1 MIRAEREPRMDTN
14 EHEFAG
20 RSAYDALSSA
30 SVNRACG
37 LSRPSA
43 HERGKDCNSFC
54 GRARKRVLLGAP
66 SSTRG
71 LFLLGVLLLTTL
83 ILSADDSYT
92 AQTIPVPA
100 NIVLE
105 VSGMD
110 YAADGTLYV
119 CTRHGDVWTVKPSG
133 EWKRFAWGMHET
145 MGLCIGKKGQIF
157 VSQRPEITELID
169 TDGDG
174 VADQYNTITDGFSS
188 VPSFHQYTY
197 GLVEDND
204 GNLCGTL
211 SCTGKTNA
219 EGQPAS
225 SSGFSSE
232 PFRMWSYKVTPQGEF
247 KPWSSGL
254 RTANGIGKNMAGD
267 LFSAD
272 NQGDWVGS
280 SMIHHLTEGA
290 FHGNAKALKWD
301 KTFTY
306 HENPTKAP
314 LEVLDKLRKMP
325 AVYLPHG
332 EWMNS
337 PGAPICDTTAGK
349 FGPFAGQMFIGDVL
363 HPNLMRITMEKVK
376 GQYQGACIPFVKA
389 GPLKA
394 GICRLAFSP
403 KGELVVGRVGEGNW
417 ARGAKGKGLQKIV
430 FSGKMPF
437 EIHSLHLVKDG
448 FVLDFTKPV
457 DAKKS
462 VDPKLYKIIEYHY
475 KYHAAYGSPKTDTKP
490 ITVTA
495 VELSADRKRAFLKI
509 DKLTPR
515 KIYEFKLPGLVD
527 ESGQKLRQHQAYYT
541 LNELADKTFNAADAG
556 VSPETAAPAASSSA
570 AKRDLFPYVPSIS
583 DSVKRSLDEQAAL
596 LKELG
601 YPGGGE
607 LAQELGFPGFGHPKN
622 VTVPERVASL
632 DKHGLRLMLA
642 TGRINLNA
650 AQPIDLAKVKEI
662 MPALAK
668 HKTILGVSVGGKG
681 DLDARAVDVL
691 NQMADLAQPHGV
703 TIAIY
708 PHKGDYTET
717 TAQALRIVSK
727 VNRPKQ
733 VGVIFNQFHWM
744 LAGAPDLKSTLTN
757 ARPWLKLVNIHGT
770 PKGSAQ
776 VLPLDQGEFDHDAL
790 LSILDETDYQ
800 GPVSLFTYG
809 IKGDARAHLTASMSK
824 WKALT
829 ATTVSLREEGQTV
842 DIQVGGKPFSTYT
855 HTVEAN
861 APAVTQFFYPLL
873 APNGANL
880 AADQFL
886 RQKKKLPVADH
897 PHHRGLRFSHLYKN
911 LSRDYWHE
919 TRHHHKRFTKVDG
932 DTMVEE
938 LEWEGKAGGI
948 EMKERREFRF
958 LTFPDGSRGID
969 VTLTYQP
976 GDMVPLKIRA
986 MNWMNQPDQIFALMV
1001 IRVNPELGA
1010 TRVVTAA
1017 PGKVVNTPKDGDHS
1031 KTVDDWKGSWIDISG
1046 TVDGKS
1052 CGIAFIAH
1060 PENRYPTVWR
1070 NNYLQW
1076 GIQASLEAKGGI
1088 TLGKGDS
1095 LVSRYLAVIHDGD
1108 AAAAKVNDK
1117 AKAYGWEW

>member
-1 MIRAEREPRMDTN
+1 MRHRSIRLSELRTDSN
-14 EHEFAG
+14 EHQ
-20 RSAYDALSSA
+20 
-30 SVNRACG
+30 
-37 LSRPSA
+37 SA
-43 HERGKDCNSFC
+43 HSCFLFC
-54 GRARKRVLLGAP
+54 A
-66 SSTRG
+66 
-71 LFLLGVLLLTTL
+71 TL
-83 ILSADDSYT
+83 ALICTAFSLSADDSYKV
-92 AQTIPVPA
+92 QTVPVPA

-119 CTRHGDVWTVKPSG
+119 CTRHGDVWTVKPNG

-145 MGLCIGKKGQIF
+145 MGLCIGKKGQVF

-174 VADQYNTITDGFSS
+174 VADQYNAISDGFSS

-219 EGQPAS
+219 AGQPAS

-254 RTANGIGKNMAGD
+254 RTANGIGKNMVGD

-301 KTFTY
+301 KTFKD

-314 LEVLDKLRKMP
+314 LAELDKLRKMP

-337 PGAPICDTTAGK
+337 PGAPLCDTTAGK

-363 HPNLMRITMEKVK
+363 HPNLMRVTMEKVK
-376 GQYQGACIPFVKA
+376 GQYQGACYPFVKA

-437 EIHSLHLVKDG
+437 EIHSMQLMKDG

-457 DAKKS
+457 DVKTS
-462 VDPKLYKIIEYHY
+462 VDAKLYKIIEYHY
-475 KYHAAYGSPKTDTKP
+475 KYHAAYGSPKTDIKP

-495 VELSADRKRAFLKI
+495 VELSADKKRVFLKI
-509 DKLTPR
+509 DGLTPR
-515 KIYEFKLPGLVD
+515 KIYEFKLPGVVD
-527 ESGQKLRQHQAYYT
+527 ESGKSLRQNQAYYT
-541 LNELADKTFNAADAG
+541 LNELVADKTFNAADAG
-556 VSPETAAPAASSSA
+556 VSPSAETIAAAAA
-570 AKRDLFPYVPSIS
+570 QTGGAKRDFFPYVPSIY
-583 DSVKRSLDEQAAL
+583 DSAKRSLDEQAVL
-596 LKELG
+596 FKELG
-601 YPGGGE
+601 YSGCGE
-607 LAQELGFPGFGHPKN
+607 LAQELGYAGVGHPKN

-668 HKTILGVSVGGKG
+668 HKTILGVSIGGKPG
-681 DLDARAVDVL
+681 ADSDPQVVTVL
-691 NQMADLAQPHGV
+691 NQMADLAKPHGV
-703 TIAIY
+703 EIAIY

-717 TAQALRIVSK
+717 TAQAVRIVSK
-727 VNRPKQ
+727 VNRPEQ

-744 LAGAPDLKSTLTN
+744 LAGAPDLKSTL
-757 ARPWLKLVNIHGT
+757 AEAGPWLKVVNVHGT
-770 PKGSAQ
+770 PKAKPQ
-776 VLPLDQGEFDHDAL
+776 VLPLDQGDFDHGPL
-790 LSILDETDYQ
+790 FGILNEINYQ
-800 GPVSLFTYG
+800 GPISLFTYS
-809 IKGDARAHLTASMSK
+809 IKGDARAHLTASMNK
-824 WKALT
+824 WKDLNAS
-829 ATTVSLREEGQTV
+829 TVGLREEGQTV
-842 DIQVGGKPFSTYT
+842 DIQVDGKPFSTYT

-911 LSRDYWHE
+911 LPRDYWHE

-932 DTMVEE
+932 DSMVEE
-938 LEWEGKAGGI
+938 LEWEAKPGGI

-958 LTFPDGSRGID
+958 LSFADGSRGID

-976 GDMVPLKIRA
+976 GDTVPLKINP
-986 MNWMNQPDQIFALMV
+986 MNWMNQNDQIFALMV

-1017 PGKVVNTPKDGDHS
+1017 PGKVVNTAQQGPHS
-1031 KTVDDWKGSWIDISG
+1031 DTVDDWKGSWIDISG
-1046 TVDGKS
+1046 TVDGKP

-1060 PENRYPTVWR
+1060 PENAYPTVWR

-1076 GIQASLEAKGGI
+1076 GIQASLEAKGGV
-1088 TLGKGDS
+1088 TLKKGDA

-1108 AAAAKVNDK
+1108 AAAAGLDEK
-1117 AKAYGWEW
+1117 ARVYRGAK

>member
-1 MIRAEREPRMDTN
+1 MSLSCVPGLEAQATL
-14 EHEFAG
+14 FGA
-20 RSAYDALSSA
+20 ALQRHSW
-30 SVNRACG
+30 
-37 LSRPSA
+37 
-43 HERGKDCNSFC
+43 F
-54 GRARKRVLLGAP
+54 
-66 SSTRG
+66 
-71 LFLLGVLLLTTL
+71 LFLALLACNLA
-83 ILSADDSYT
+83 ADESYQV
-92 AQTIPVPA
+92 QTIPVPG

-105 VSGMD
+105 VSGLD
-110 YAADGTLYV
+110 YAADGTLYI
-119 CTRHGDVWTVKPSG
+119 CTRHGDVWTVKNG
-133 EWKRFAWGMHET
+133 DWKRFAWGLHES
-145 MGLCIGKKGQIF
+145 MGLCIGKTGRIF
-157 VSQRPEITELID
+157 VSQRPEITELVD

-174 VADQYNTITDGFSS
+174 VVNEYNTITDGFSS

-197 GLVEDND
+197 GLVEDKD

-211 SCTGKTNA
+211 SCTGKTNDK
-219 EGQPAS
+219 GLPAS

-254 RTANGIGKNMAGD
+254 RTANGIGKNLAGD

-301 KTFTY
+301 KTFA
-306 HENPTKAP
+306 HRDNPEKAP
-314 LEVLDKLRKMP
+314 LAELDKLRKMP

-363 HPNLMRITMEKVK
+363 HPNIMRVTMETVN
-376 GQYQGACIPFVKA
+376 GQYQGACIPFVKG

-417 ARGAKGKGLQKIV
+417 ARGAKGNGLQKII

-437 EIHSLHLVKDG
+437 EIHSVSLMKNG

-457 DAKKS
+457 DAKTS
-462 VDPKLYKIIEYHY
+462 TDAKLYKIIEYHY

-490 ITVTA
+490 IAVKA
-495 VELSADRKRAFLKI
+495 VELSADKKRVFLKI
-509 DKLTPR
+509 DNLTPR
-515 KIYEFKLPGLVD
+515 KIYEFKLPGVVD
-527 ESGQKLRQHQAYYT
+527 ESGKSLRQNQAYYT
-541 LNELADKTFNAADAG
+541 LNELVTDKTFDAADAG
-556 VSPETAAPAASSSA
+556 ASPSAAATAQAGDA
-570 AKRDLFPYVPSIS
+570 AKRDLFPYVPSIY

-596 LKELG
+596 FKELG
-601 YPGGGE
+601 YSGCGE
-607 LAQELGFPGFGHPKN
+607 LAQELGFAGFGHPKN

-668 HKTILGVSVGGKG
+668 HKTILGVSIGGKPG
-681 DLDARAVDVL
+681 AGADSQVVNVL
-691 NQMADLAQPHGV
+691 NQMADLAKPHGV
-703 TIAIY
+703 EIAIY

-717 TAQALRIVSK
+717 TAQAVRIVSK
-727 VNRPKQ
+727 VNRPEQ
-733 VGVIFNQFHWM
+733 VGVVFNQFHWM
-744 LAGAPDLKSTLTN
+744 LAGAPDLESTLRN
-757 ARPWLKLVNIHGT
+757 AGPWLKVVNVHGT
-770 PKGSAQ
+770 PKAKPQ
-776 VLPLDQGEFDHDAL
+776 VMPLDQGDFDHGSL
-790 LSILDETDYQ
+790 LSILDDINYQ
-800 GPVSLFTYG
+800 GPISLFTYG
-809 IKGDARAHLTASMSK
+809 ISGDARAHLTASMSK
-824 WKALT
+824 WKSLT
-829 ATTVSLREEGQTV
+829 ATTVKLREEGQQV
-842 DIQVGGKPFSTYT
+842 DIEFGGKPFSTYT

-886 RQKKKLPVADH
+886 RQKKKLPVSDH

-911 LSRDYWHE
+911 LARDYWHE
-919 TRHHHKRFTKVDG
+919 TRHHHKRFSKVDG

-938 LEWEGKAGGI
+938 LEWEGKSGGI

-958 LTFPDGSRGID
+958 LTFPDGSKGID
-969 VTLTYQP
+969 VTLTYEP
-976 GDMVPLKIRA
+976 GDTVPLTINP
-986 MNWMNQPDQIFALMV
+986 MNWMNQNDQIFALMV
-1001 IRVNPELGA
+1001 IRINPELGA
-1010 TRVVTAA
+1010 SRVVTAA
-1017 PGKVVNTPKDGDHS
+1017 PGKVVNTSKDGPHS
-1031 KTVDDWKGSWIDISG
+1031 KNVADWKGPWVDISG
-1046 TVDGKS
+1046 TVDGKA

-1060 PENRYPTVWR
+1060 PENTYPTVWR

-1076 GIQASLEAKGGI
+1076 GIQASLEAKGGV
-1088 TLGKGDS
+1088 TLGEGDA
-1095 LVSRYLAVIHDGD
+1095 LVSRYLAVIHNGD
-1108 AAAAKVNDK
+1108 AAAAGLNEK
-1117 AKAYGWEW
+1117 AQVFRGQ